1 MVRIFVQE
9 FPYQFDGN
17 KEDIVQKNLIRVA
30 ETWMDGMRKYFYA
43 STRVYTFKRAE
54 LDRDELKSLED
65 RKRLRQRL
73 QCRNFEWYMY
83 NIIPEVAVPPMNAI
97 LYGEIKNTKT
107 QVQSL
112 IRALILFIQ
121 TLALYKSFTYLLTYL
136 TSLALVPLFLFRGK
150 SQAHD
155 HDYNH
160 DQHLTTRLTWC
171 KHTALQNHV
180 TKSL

>member
-1 MVRIFVQE
+1 VQE

-54 LDRDELKSLED
+54 LSDPDEIASLEE

-83 NIIPEVAVPPMNAI
+83 NIIPEVVVPPMDAV
-97 LYGEIKNTKT
+97 LYGEIKNSKT
-107 QVQSL
+107 EVCS
-112 IRALILFIQ
+112 I
-121 TLALYKSFTYLLTYL
+121 S
-136 TSLALVPLFLFRGK
+136 SLVPL
-150 SQAHD
+150 
-155 HDYNH
+155 
-160 DQHLTTRLTWC
+160 
-171 KHTALQNHV
+171 
-180 TKSL
+180 SLSMHFIYAVIYETSFTSV

>member
-1 MVRIFVQE
+1 LSSLRFLPGRISVQE

-54 LDRDELKSLED
+54 LTDPDELASLEE

-97 LYGEIKNTKT
+97 LYGEIKNSKT
-107 QVQSL
+107 EVLS
-112 IRALILFIQ
+112 IIHH
-121 TLALYKSFTYLLTYL
+121 
-136 TSLALVPLFLFRGK
+136 FL
-150 SQAHD
+150 
-155 HDYNH
+155 
-160 DQHLTTRLTWC
+160 
-171 KHTALQNHV
+171 
-180 TKSL
+180 

>member
-1 MVRIFVQE
+1 MQE

-54 LDRDELKSLED
+54 LDDPDERASLEE

-83 NIIPEVAVPPMNAI
+83 NIIPEVAVPPMNAV
-97 LYGEIKNTKT
+97 LYGEIKSSRT
-107 QVQSL
+107 QVWSTT
-112 IRALILFIQ
+112 FHC
-121 TLALYKSFTYLLTYL
+121 LLM
-136 TSLALVPLFLFRGK
+136 
-150 SQAHD
+150 
-155 HDYNH
+155 
-160 DQHLTTRLTWC
+160 
-171 KHTALQNHV
+171 
-180 TKSL
+180 